1 MGSRENYWRAA
12 APWPRY
18 RYKWDAQ
25 PGPVPINWAYLQ
37 DPVGSLG
44 FEATACS
51 TASNCPVILPNWR
64 EETL

>member
-25 PGPVPINWAYLQ
+25 LGPVPINWAYLQ

-44 FEATACS
+44 LRPLLAPLLPTAQ
-51 TASNCPVILPNWR
+51 
-64 EETL
+64 